1 MQRSRYFPHSQ
12 PLAGQ
17 LGIPP
22 HIWTNDRART
32 ETLCRESDPSLAA
45 FREKLYAREKLVK
58 YRRGSVLLY
67 RMDTW
72 HRGTRCFPSV
82 KRRTLQLAYR
92 DKEAEWCVRARA
104 RVCLCIC
111 LFVST
116 RLCVCLSVSL
126 CLCRCTSWHR
136 GWARHNYDPD
146 WMFETL
152 QAVAT
157 PEQRCLL
164 GWPAPGHRY
173 WTASNL
179 AAVARRYG
187 PLGFDP
193 RPYSTARSK
202 L

>member
-92 DKEAEWCVRARA
+92 DKEAEWCVCVCARA
-104 RVCLCIC
+104 CVLVHMSVCVNAPLC
-111 LFVST
+111 LS
-116 RLCVCLSVSL
+116 LSVSL
-126 CLCRCTSWHR
+126 S
-136 GWARHNYDPD
+136 
-146 WMFETL
+146 L
-152 QAVAT
+152 QVYELAS
-157 PEQRCLL
+157 RL
-164 GWPAPGHRY
+164 G
-173 WTASNL
+173 TAQL
-179 AAVARRYG
+179 R
-187 PLGFDP
+187 P
-193 RPYSTARSK
+193 R
-202 L
+202 LDV